1 VFTKTKYYC
10 KIKTLEH
17 CYYYFMLDLKFIL
30 QNRNLMEENCKK
42 RNLRVDFDLIEKLAD
57 EKLSILQLTE
67 KLRAE
72 INQISEQVKKQG
84 KDKNKELILK
94 GQTLKEKLKTE
105 EKESREINERLKE
118 ELYKTPNL
126 IHADTPIGQSEKD
139 NKEIEKIGKIPDFK
153 FKPKNHLEI
162 GRDLDIIDFESGAK
176 TTGSKF
182 YFLKNEGLTLDMAL
196 SQYALEILKKEGFE
210 LLLTPDL
217 AKIELIEKLGYIPR
231 GPETQIYKIENNN
244 LGLIGTAEIT
254 LGGVLSDKILSA
266 KGLPI
271 KLAGLSHCFRTE
283 AGAYGKVSKGLY
295 RVHQFNKTE
304 MFIFCLPEESDKMLE
319 YLVKIEK
326 RIFKGLGI
334 PLRIVNCCS
343 GDLGAPAY
351 QKFDIEAWMPGEEK
365 WGEITSASNCTD
377 FQARRLNIRF
387 KNKNNKTEFIHTL
400 NATAI
405 ATSRTIIAI
414 LENFQEKDG
423 SVLIPKPLQKWMG
436 IKKIMARKK

>member
-1 VFTKTKYYC
+1 
-10 KIKTLEH
+10 
-17 CYYYFMLDLKFIL
+17 MLDLKFIL
-30 QNRNLMEENCKK
+30 QNRKLMEENCKK
-42 RNLRVDFDLIEKLAD
+42 RNLRVDFDLIEKLAS
-57 EKLSILQLTE
+57 KKSSTLQLTE

-72 INQISEQVKKQG
+72 INQISKEIGEKG
-84 KDKNKELILK
+84 KNQKLILK
-94 GQTLKEKLKTE
+94 AQKIKEELKIAE
-105 EKESREINERLKE
+105 EKNRKISKELKE

-126 IHADTPIGQSEKD
+126 IHADTPIGKSEED
-139 NKEIEKIGKIPDFK
+139 NKEMEKVGDIPNFN

-162 GRDLDIIDFESGAK
+162 GEELDIIDFEGGAK

-182 YFLKNEGLTLDMAL
+182 YFLKNEGLMLDFAL

-217 AKIELIEKLGYIPR
+217 AKIDLIEKLGYIPR

-254 LGGVLSDKILSA
+254 LGGVLSDKILST
-266 KGLPI
+266 KELPI
-271 KLAGLSHCFRTE
+271 KLAGFSHCFRTE
-283 AGAYGKVSKGLY
+283 SGSYGKVSKGLY
-295 RVHQFNKTE
+295 RVHQFNKAE
-304 MFIFCLPEESDKMLE
+304 MFIFCLPQQSDEMLE
-319 YLVKIEK
+319 YLVETEK
-326 RIFKGLGI
+326 KIFKGLGI
-334 PLRIVNCCS
+334 PLRIVDCCS

-351 QKFDIEAWMPGEEK
+351 KKFDIEAWMPGEKK

-387 KNKNNKTEFIHTL
+387 KDKNNKTQFIHTL

-405 ATSRTIIAI
+405 ATSRAIIAV
-414 LENFQEKDG
+414 LENFQQKDG

-436 IKKIMARKK
+436 VKKIMPIKK

>member
-1 VFTKTKYYC
+1 
-10 KIKTLEH
+10 
-17 CYYYFMLDLKFIL
+17 MLDLKFIL
-30 QNRNLMEENCKK
+30 QNRRLMEENCKK
-42 RNLRVDFDLIEKLAD
+42 RNLCVDFDLIEKLANQR
-57 EKLSILQLTE
+57 SSTLQLTE

-72 INQISEQVKKQG
+72 INQISKEVGKQG
-84 KDKNKELILK
+84 KNEELILK
-94 GQTLKEKLKTE
+94 SKKLKEESKAGE
-105 EKESREINERLKE
+105 EKNKEINDKLKE
-118 ELYKTPNL
+118 ELYKIPNL
-126 IHADTPIGQSEKD
+126 IHSKTPIGKIDKD

-162 GRDLDIIDFESGAK
+162 GENLDIIDFESGAK

-217 AKIELIEKLGYIPR
+217 AKIDLIEKLGYIPR
-231 GPETQIYKIENNN
+231 GPETQIYKIENSN

-254 LGGVLSDKILSA
+254 LGGVLGDKILSI
-266 KGLPI
+266 KELPI
-271 KLAGLSHCFRTE
+271 KLAGFSHCFRTE

-304 MFIFCLPEESDKMLE
+304 MFIFCLPEQSDKMLE
-319 YLVKIEK
+319 YLVETEK
-326 RIFKGLGI
+326 KIFKGLGI
-334 PLRIVNCCS
+334 PLRIVDCCS

-351 QKFDIEAWMPGEEK
+351 RKFDIEAWMPGEEK

-377 FQARRLNIRF
+377 FQASRLNIRF
-387 KNKNNKTEFIHTL
+387 KDKDDKTKFIHTL

-405 ATSRTIIAI
+405 ATSRAIIAI
-414 LENFQEKDG
+414 LENFQQKDG

>member
-1 VFTKTKYYC
+1 
-10 KIKTLEH
+10 
-17 CYYYFMLDLKFIL
+17 
-30 QNRNLMEENCKK
+30 MEENCKK
-42 RNLRVDFDLIEKLAD
+42 RNLRVDFDLIKKLAN
-57 EKLSILQLTE
+57 KKSSTLQLTE

-72 INQISEQVKKQG
+72 INQISKEIGEKG
-84 KDKNKELILK
+84 KNKKLILK
-94 GQTLKEKLKTE
+94 AQKIKEELKTKE
-105 EKESREINERLKE
+105 EKNRKISTELKE
-118 ELYKTPNL
+118 ELYKMPNL
-126 IHADTPIGQSEKD
+126 IHANTPVGKSEEY
-139 NKEIEKIGKIPDFK
+139 NEEIEKIGKIPHFD

-162 GRDLDIIDFESGAK
+162 GKNLDIIDFESGAK

-182 YFLKNEGLTLDMAL
+182 YFLKNEGLMLDMAL

-217 AKIELIEKLGYIPR
+217 AKIDLIEKLGYIPR

-254 LGGVLSDKILSA
+254 LGGVLSDKILSI
-266 KGLPI
+266 KELPI
-271 KLAGLSHCFRTE
+271 KLAGFSHCFRTE

-295 RVHQFNKTE
+295 RVHQFTKTE
-304 MFIFCLPEESDKMLE
+304 MFLFCLPEKSDKMLE

-326 RIFKGLGI
+326 KIFQELGI
-334 PLRIVNCCS
+334 PLRIVDCCS

-351 QKFDIEAWMPGEEK
+351 RKFDIEAWMPGEKK

-377 FQARRLNIRF
+377 FQSRRLNIRF
-387 KNKNNKTEFIHTL
+387 KDKDDKTQFIHTL

-405 ATSRTIIAI
+405 ATSRAIIAI
-414 LENFQEKDG
+414 LENFQQKDG

-436 IKKIMARKK
+436 VEKIMRIKK

>member
-1 VFTKTKYYC
+1 
-10 KIKTLEH
+10 
-17 CYYYFMLDLKFIL
+17 MLDLKFIL
-30 QNRNLMEENCKK
+30 QNRKLMEENCKK
-42 RNLRVDFDLIEKLAD
+42 RNLRVDFDLIEKLAS
-57 EKLSILQLTE
+57 KKSSTLQLTE

-72 INQISEQVKKQG
+72 INQISKEIGEKG
-84 KDKNKELILK
+84 KNQKLILK
-94 GQTLKEKLKTE
+94 AQKIKEELKIAE
-105 EKESREINERLKE
+105 EKNRKISKELKE

-126 IHADTPIGQSEKD
+126 IHADTPIGKSEED
-139 NKEIEKIGKIPDFK
+139 NKETEKVGDIPNFD

-162 GRDLDIIDFESGAK
+162 GEELDIIDFEGGAK

-182 YFLKNEGLTLDMAL
+182 YFLKNEGLMLDFAL

-217 AKIELIEKLGYIPR
+217 AKIDLIEKLGYIPR

-254 LGGVLSDKILSA
+254 LGGVLSDKILST
-266 KGLPI
+266 KELPI
-271 KLAGLSHCFRTE
+271 KLAGFSHCFRTE
-283 AGAYGKVSKGLY
+283 SGSYGKVSKGLY
-295 RVHQFNKTE
+295 RVHQFNKAE
-304 MFIFCLPEESDKMLE
+304 MFIFCLPQQSDEMLE
-319 YLVKIEK
+319 YLVETEK
-326 RIFKGLGI
+326 KIFKGLGI
-334 PLRIVNCCS
+334 PLRIVDCCS

-351 QKFDIEAWMPGEEK
+351 KKFDIEAWMPGEKK

-387 KNKNNKTEFIHTL
+387 KDKNNKTQFIHTL

-405 ATSRTIIAI
+405 ATSRAIIAV
-414 LENFQEKDG
+414 LENFQQKDG

-436 IKKIMARKK
+436 VKKIMPIKK